1 MTKIEARK
9 VLERFEAEWL
19 MEHTSREVADAI
31 RVAITA
37 LERCEVMDALDRPD
51 AILCLCGGHMVKDK
65 KCVLRVHPPMYRYV
79 CADCGRV
86 EIK

>member
-9 VLERFEAEWL
+9 VLERLEAKWL
-19 MEHTSREVADAI
+19 MEPTSREVADAI